1 MLVRLLML
9 LGKDWRV
16 VLVWQS
22 CPTDLSVP
30 QAGRVAGRTSIALGF
45 QSCRRLKGFSVC
57 LVGGFSLPTG
67 MPLVP
72 VECSSATVL
81 TNRCTPRHN
90 VYKGCTNTLA
100 ILIRKGNQVALVEA
114 AAWKL

>member
-22 CPTDLSVP
+22 CPRIYQPSGW
-30 QAGRVAGRTSIALGF
+30 AGGWAYLDRFGLPKLPSS
-45 QSCRRLKGFSVC
+45 QRLSVC
-57 LVGGFSLPTG
+57 LVGGTTRPTG